1 MLKFNLRT
9 RALLAATLFAL
20 VILGTVLFVVLRLE
34 HSADEIII
42 SSKLVTESAVFQ
54 LSNSGKSFI
63 DSLVLAGFFK
73 ITNLRKTDE
82 KRVDSILSAI
92 TTEQLVSYHG
102 MEGGYYFHQTDV
114 FLGYSFPSSPYP
126 KPAFGPPPRSYSIIR
141 EQAKR
146 SIEQQKRITYIHAF
160 DPATFPLVTDPII
173 INGEIVGCSWARVH
187 IERLIPTLELTDVL
201 LIAAAFS
208 LVGFIILL
216 VGAWNMRK
224 RVEEIRLGLEHLHT
238 DSHHRFPD
246 RHGVF
251 GEITRSI
258 NEMIEARVIEQQ
270 RREKLEHDLHQK
282 DKMVT
287 LGTLIAGVAHEVKTP
302 LAIIKTRIQMWQKK
316 FELQENNDISS
327 SIISRESMEL
337 VISEINRLTDL
348 VKRLLVFSK
357 PVSSK
362 LRPSDINQILK
373 QTIMLIRTEAEIKK
387 IELEIN
393 LDPSIP
399 NIYVDSQALEQ
410 VFLNLITNS
419 IEAMPNGGILS
430 IRSLISE
437 NRKLVQID
445 IQDNGEGIQSDII
458 DKIFNPFFTT
468 KEHGVGL
475 GLSISYEIIRAHNGS
490 IEFIHTESMGT
501 YCRVCLPVELSHKLK
516 KV

>member
-1 MLKFNLRT
+1 MLKYNLRIK
-9 RALLAATLFAL
+9 ALLAATLFAL
-20 VILGTVLFVVLRLE
+20 VILGTVFFVVLRLE

-63 DSLVLAGFFK
+63 DSLVLAGFFQR
-73 ITNLRKTDE
+73 NDLRKAEE
-82 KRVDSILSAI
+82 KRVDSILSTI
-92 TTEQLVSYHG
+92 TTEQLVLYQG
-102 MEGGYYFHQTDV
+102 MEGGFYFHQTDV

-146 SIEQQKRITYIHAF
+146 SIEHQQRITLIHAF

-173 INGEIVGCSWARVH
+173 INGKIVGCSWARVH

-238 DSHHRFPD
+238 DSHHRFPE

-258 NEMIEARVIEQQ
+258 NEMIDARVIEQQ
-270 RREKLEHDLHQK
+270 RRERLEHDLHQK

-316 FELQENNDISS
+316 FELQENNYISS
-327 SIISRESMEL
+327 SIVSKESMEL

-362 LRPSDINQILK
+362 LQLSDINQILR
-373 QTIMLIRTEAEIKK
+373 QTIMLVRSEIETKK
-387 IELEIN
+387 IDLEIN
-393 LDPSIP
+393 FEPSIP
-399 NIYVDSQALEQ
+399 DIYVDGQALEQ
-410 VFLNLITNS
+410 VFLNVITNS

-430 IRSLISE
+430 VRSLMSDD
-437 NRKLVQID
+437 RKCVQID
-445 IQDNGEGIQSDII
+445 IKDNGEGIQSDIT

-475 GLSISYEIIRAHNGS
+475 GLSISYEIMRAHKGT
-490 IEFIHTESMGT
+490 IEFIQTNSIGT
-501 YCRVCLPVELSHKLK
+501 YCRVCFPIELSHK
-516 KV
+516 